1 MCDSISVKG
10 RDKFSGKCVLNENHN
25 MTIDRSPRRSSKR
38 PGRRTAKVDV
48 KVKLERSRQSA
59 RECRA
64 RKKLRYQYLEDLVTS
79 KEKAIFKLRDELA
92 LFYKWCKEIDNGI
105 LPTGLITSLASDN
118 KIPDANQR
126 LETTPA
132 LGQLTGSS
140 VLKQPMKT
148 FVSNF
153 KGSSALGLHSNSLA
167 TSFNNVYNTRRSS
180 KQKASN
186 FEIQKV
192 ISSSHSHSG
201 LHTMN
206 VDKEEHSRYC
216 QTGLDLLHPRD
227 TISSLQTY
235 GPQTDLLSENWFSA
249 LTLPSTSFSFG
260 NLPNVDLI
268 QSFDS
273 LRKIEDAEVTNS
285 GLNDYPYGH
294 AQSVCVGGEQRTD
307 ASIME
312 NAYQL

>member
-1 MCDSISVKG
+1 MPSEK
-10 RDKFSGKCVLNENHN
+10 ENHN
-25 MTIDRSPRRSSKR
+25 MTIDRSSRRPSKR

-105 LPTGLITSLASDN
+105 LPTGLIPSLASEI
-118 KIPDANQR
+118 KITEANQR
-126 LETTPA
+126 FETTPA
-132 LGQLTGSS
+132 LGQLHVPGSS
-140 VLKQPMKT
+140 VFKQPMKT
-148 FVSNF
+148 SVSNS
-153 KGSSALGLHSNSLA
+153 KGSSALGLYSNHLVTSL
-167 TSFNNVYNTRRSS
+167 NNVYNTRRSS
-180 KQKASN
+180 KQKTSN

-192 ISSSHSHSG
+192 ISSMSI
-201 LHTMN
+201 
-206 VDKEEHSRYC
+206 DKEELSKYD
-216 QTGLDLLHPRD
+216 QSGLDLWHPKN

-235 GPQTDLLSENWFSA
+235 GPHTDLLSENWFSA
-249 LTLPSTSFSFG
+249 LILPSTSFSSG
-260 NLPNVDLI
+260 NLPNVGLI

-273 LRKIEDAEVTNS
+273 LRKTEDTEVTNS
-285 GLNDYPYGH
+285 GLNDFPYGH
-294 AQSVCVGGEQRTD
+294 AQSVSFQSEQRTD
-307 ASIME
+307 ASITENGYASIME

>member
-1 MCDSISVKG
+1 
-10 RDKFSGKCVLNENHN
+10 
-25 MTIDRSPRRSSKR
+25 MTIDRSLRRPSKR

-105 LPTGLITSLASDN
+105 LPTGLIPSLASDN
-118 KIPDANQR
+118 KIAEANQR
-126 LETTPA
+126 MKTTPA
-132 LGQLTGSS
+132 LEQLHVPRSS
-140 VLKQPMKT
+140 VFKQPIKT
-148 FVSNF
+148 SVSNS
-153 KGSSALGLHSNSLA
+153 KGSSAFVLHSNHLVS
-167 TSFNNVYNTRRSS
+167 SFNYVYNTRRSS
-180 KQKASN
+180 KQRTSN

-192 ISSSHSHSG
+192 ISSSRNLNHSHSG
-201 LHTMN
+201 LHTMSL
-206 VDKEEHSRYC
+206 DKEELSKYN
-216 QTGLDLLHPRD
+216 QSELDLWHPKD

-249 LTLPSTSFSFG
+249 LTLPSTSFSSG

-273 LRKIEDAEVTNS
+273 LRKTEDTEVTNS
-285 GLNDYPYGH
+285 GLNDFPYGH
-294 AQSVCVGGEQRTD
+294 AQSLCFESEQRTD
-307 ASIME
+307 ASITENGYASIME
-312 NAYQL
+312 NGYQL